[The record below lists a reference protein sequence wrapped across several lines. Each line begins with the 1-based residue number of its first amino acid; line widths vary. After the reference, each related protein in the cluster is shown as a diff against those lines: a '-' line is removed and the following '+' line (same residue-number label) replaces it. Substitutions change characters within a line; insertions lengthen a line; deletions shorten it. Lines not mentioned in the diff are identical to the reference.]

1 MDYPF
6 SILFH
11 VLNSEKFHG
20 DWLDEVWEPFELKCD
35 SKIQVVSMN
44 VYDLALL
51 FFSGVFT

>member
-6 SILFH
+6 SILFN

-20 DWLDEVWEPFELKCD
+20 DWFDEVSEPFELKYD
-35 SKIQVVSMN
+35 SEIQVVSMN
-44 VYDLALL
+44 AYHLDLL